1 MSHFLRGVLQPLA
14 LPAHALALLALGLL
28 IGQQGARARLLGL
41 AAFIAGLAGGLIAI
55 ALAVGQTPAPNILL
69 AAAGLAGVLVAIG
82 RPMPTLGCALLA
94 TAAGVALGLDSP
106 PEAISIPA
114 GTMML
119 IGTGV
124 GASVALAIVV
134 AGAAF
139 VGAQKWNA
147 PRIGMRVLGSWIAA
161 SSVLVLALRFAR
173 GQLF

>member
-82 RPMPTLGCALLA
+82 RPPALGCALLA

-106 PEAISIPA
+106 PEAISIAA